1 MSIQIESFGERARLF
16 TLENSSG
23 TSLVLTDI
31 GASAV
36 SLIWR
41 GTDILLGWEDPDRYF
56 NGDGCHGATI
66 GRVANRVADSRFVLN
81 GKTYDLVKNDGKNNL
96 HSGPYG
102 YHRRL
107 WQTAETG
114 EDRVVFFMD
123 SPDGDQGYPGRLR
136 LWAGYTL
143 TEDDRVLLDCRA
155 EADTDTPLNIVNHA
169 YFNLNGQ
176 GRGDILGHRLKIYTD
191 SFTPSTADLIPE
203 GEIRTVE
210 GTPFDF
216 RDGHAIGESINSSDP
231 RLISAGGYDLNYPVP
246 GEGLRPA
253 AELIGDKSGICLT
266 VMTDLPAVQLYTGN
280 FLSGEKG
287 KGGTV
292 YPRHSGVCLETQR
305 FPNALNEPRFP
316 TMILKAGETWSSRTV
331 WALSRAE

>member
-23 TSLVLTDI
+23 TRLVLTDI

-36 SLIWR
+36 SLVWR

-56 NGDGCHGATI
+56 NGEGCHGATI

-81 GKTYDLVKNDGKNNL
+81 GKIYELVRNDGKNNL

-107 WQTAETG
+107 WQTAETLA
-114 EDRVVFFMD
+114 DRVVFFMD

-143 TEDDRVLLDCRA
+143 TEDDRVVLDCRA
-155 EADTDTPLNIVNHA
+155 EADADTPVNIVNHA

-176 GRGDILGHRLKIYTD
+176 GSGDILGHRLKIYADT
-191 SFTPSTADLIPE
+191 FTPSTADLIPE
-203 GEIRTVE
+203 GDIRPVE

-216 RDGHAIGESINSSDP
+216 RAGHAIGETINDSDP
-231 RLISAGGYDLNYPVP
+231 RLISAHGYDLNFPVP

-253 AELIGDKSGICLT
+253 AELTGDKSGIRLT

-287 KGGTV
+287 KGGAV

-316 TMILKAGETWSSRTV
+316 SVILKAGETLSSRTV
-331 WALSRAE
+331 WALSRTE

>member
-1 MSIQIESFGERARLF
+1 MSIQNESFGERARLF

-23 TSLVLTDI
+23 TRLVLTDI

-36 SLIWR
+36 SLVWR

-56 NGDGCHGATI
+56 NGEGCHGATI

-81 GKTYDLVKNDGKNNL
+81 GKTYELVRNDGKNNL

-107 WQTAETG
+107 WQTAETLA
-114 EDRVVFFMD
+114 DRVVFFMD

-143 TEDDRVLLDCRA
+143 TEDDRVVLDCRA
-155 EADTDTPLNIVNHA
+155 EADADTPVNIVNHA

-176 GRGDILGHRLKIYTD
+176 GSGDILGHRLKIYADT
-191 SFTPSTADLIPE
+191 FTPSTADLIPE
-203 GEIRTVE
+203 GDIRPVE

-216 RDGHAIGESINSSDP
+216 RAGHAIGETINDSDP
-231 RLISAGGYDLNYPVP
+231 RLISAHGYDLNFPVP

-253 AELIGDKSGICLT
+253 AELTGDISGIRLT

-280 FLSGEKG
+280 FLSGEKAG
-287 KGGTV
+287 RGLPGD
-292 YPRHSGVCLETQR
+292 PAGPQRRQRER
-305 FPNALNEPRFP
+305 FPLSGGQSR
-316 TMILKAGETWSSRTV
+316 GE
-331 WALSRAE
+331 L

>member
-1 MSIQIESFGERARLF
+1 MSIRIESFGERARLF

-23 TSLVLTDI
+23 TRLVLTDI

-36 SLIWR
+36 SLVWR

-81 GKTYDLVKNDGKNNL
+81 GKTYELVRNDGKNNL

-107 WQTAETG
+107 WQTAETLA
-114 EDRVVFFMD
+114 DRVVFFMD

-143 TEDDRVLLDCRA
+143 TEDDRVVLDCRA
-155 EADTDTPLNIVNHA
+155 EADDDTPVNIVNHA

-176 GRGDILGHRLKIYTD
+176 GSGDILGHSLKIYADT
-191 SFTPSTADLIPE
+191 FTPSTADLIPE
-203 GEIRTVE
+203 GDIRPVE

-216 RDGHAIGESINSSDP
+216 RVGHAIGEAINESDP
-231 RLISAGGYDLNYPVP
+231 RLISAGGYDLNFPVP

-253 AELIGDKSGICLT
+253 AELTGDKSGIRLT

-287 KGGTV
+287 KGGAV

-316 TMILKAGETWSSRTV
+316 SMILRAGETLSSRTV
-331 WALSRAE
+331 WALSRTE

>member
-23 TSLVLTDI
+23 TRLVLTDI

-36 SLIWR
+36 SLVWR

-56 NGDGCHGATI
+56 NGEGCHGATI

-81 GKTYDLVKNDGKNNL
+81 GKPYELVRNDGKNNL

-107 WQTAETG
+107 WQTAETLA
-114 EDRVVFFMD
+114 DRAVFFMD

-143 TEDDRVLLDCRA
+143 TEDDRVVLDCRA
-155 EADTDTPLNIVNHA
+155 EADADTPVNIVNHA

-176 GRGDILGHRLKIYTD
+176 GSGDILGHRLKIYADT
-191 SFTPSTADLIPE
+191 FTPSTADLIPE
-203 GEIRTVE
+203 GDIRPVE

-216 RDGHAIGESINSSDP
+216 RAGHAIGEAINDSDP
-231 RLISAGGYDLNYPVP
+231 RLISAHGYDLNFPVP

-253 AELIGDKSGICLT
+253 AELTGDISGIRLT

-287 KGGTV
+287 KGGAV

-316 TMILKAGETWSSRTV
+316 SMILRAGETLSSRTV

>member
-23 TSLVLTDI
+23 TRLVLTDI

-36 SLIWR
+36 SLVWR

-56 NGDGCHGATI
+56 NGEGCHGATI

-81 GKTYDLVKNDGKNNL
+81 GKTYELVRNDGKNNL

-107 WQTAETG
+107 WQTAETLA
-114 EDRVVFFMD
+114 DRVVFFMD

-143 TEDDRVLLDCRA
+143 TEDDRVVLDCRA
-155 EADTDTPLNIVNHA
+155 EADADTPVNIVNHA

-176 GRGDILGHRLKIYTD
+176 GSGDILGHRLKIYADT
-191 SFTPSTADLIPE
+191 FTPSTADLIPE
-203 GEIRTVE
+203 GDIRPVE

-216 RDGHAIGESINSSDP
+216 RQEKTIGADIGADEEQ
-231 RLISAGGYDLNYPVP
+231 LILARGYDHNYVLC
-246 GEGLRPA
+246 GKKA
-253 AELIGDKSGICLT
+253 AVLYGPETGIEMT
-266 VMTDLPAVQLYTGN
+266 VETDLPGMQFYTGN
-280 FLSGEKG
+280 FLPECKG
-287 KGGTV
+287 KNGSV
-292 YPRHSGVCLETQR
+292 INRRYAACFETQLY
-305 FPNALNEPRFP
+305 PNAMNCYGFP
-316 TMILKAGETWSSRTV
+316 SPVLRAGAHLHSETDYAFRV
-331 WALSRAE
+331 R

>member
-16 TLENSSG
+16 TLENTSG
-23 TSLVLTDI
+23 TRLVLTDI

-36 SLIWR
+36 SLVWR

-81 GKTYDLVKNDGKNNL
+81 GKTYELVRNDGKNNL

-107 WQTAETG
+107 WQTAETLA
-114 EDRVVFFMD
+114 DRVVFFMD

-143 TEDDRVLLDCRA
+143 TEDDRVVLDCRA
-155 EADTDTPLNIVNHA
+155 EADDDTPVNIVNHA

-176 GRGDILGHRLKIYTD
+176 GSGDILGHTLKIFADT
-191 SFTPSTADLIPE
+191 FTPSTADLIPE
-203 GEIRTVE
+203 GGIRPVE

-216 RDGHAIGESINSSDP
+216 RAGHAIGEAINDSDP
-231 RLISAGGYDLNYPVP
+231 RLIAAGGYDLNFPVP

-253 AELIGDKSGICLT
+253 AELTGDKSGIRLT

-287 KGGTV
+287 KGGAV

-316 TMILKAGETWSSRTV
+316 SMILRAGETLSSRTV
-331 WALSRAE
+331 WALSRTE

>member
-1 MSIQIESFGERARLF
+1 MSIRIESFGERARLF

-23 TSLVLTDI
+23 TRLVLTDI

-36 SLIWR
+36 SLVWR

-66 GRVANRVADSRFVLN
+66 GRVANHVADSRFVLN
-81 GKTYDLVKNDGKNNL
+81 GKTYELVRNDGKNNL

-107 WQTAETG
+107 WQTAETLA
-114 EDRVVFFMD
+114 DRVVFFMD

-143 TEDDRVLLDCRA
+143 TEDDRVVLDCRA
-155 EADTDTPLNIVNHA
+155 EADDDTPVNIVNHA

-176 GRGDILGHRLKIYTD
+176 GSGDILGHSLKIYADT
-191 SFTPSTADLIPE
+191 FTPSTADLIPE
-203 GEIRTVE
+203 GDIRPVE

-216 RDGHAIGESINSSDP
+216 RVGHAIGETINESDP
-231 RLISAGGYDLNYPVP
+231 RLISAGGYDLNFPVP

-253 AELIGDKSGICLT
+253 AELTGDKSGIRLT

-287 KGGTV
+287 KGGAV

-316 TMILKAGETWSSRTV
+316 SMILRAGETLSSRTV

>member
-23 TSLVLTDI
+23 TRLVLTDI

-36 SLIWR
+36 SLVWR

-56 NGDGCHGATI
+56 NGEGCHGATI

-81 GKTYDLVKNDGKNNL
+81 GKTYELVRNDGKNNL

-107 WQTAETG
+107 WQTAETLA
-114 EDRVVFFMD
+114 DRVVFFMD

-143 TEDDRVLLDCRA
+143 TEDDRVVLDCRA
-155 EADTDTPLNIVNHA
+155 EADADTPVNIVNHA

-176 GRGDILGHRLKIYTD
+176 GSGDILGHRLKIYADT
-191 SFTPSTADLIPE
+191 FTPSTADLIPE
-203 GEIRTVE
+203 GDIRPVE

-216 RDGHAIGESINSSDP
+216 RAGHAIGETINDSDP
-231 RLISAGGYDLNYPVP
+231 RLISAHGYDLNFPVP

-253 AELIGDKSGICLT
+253 AELTGDISGIRLT

-287 KGGTV
+287 KGGAV

-316 TMILKAGETWSSRTV
+316 SMILRAGETLSSRTV